1 MLLIFFMVAVC
12 RFDRVV
18 KKKKT
23 NEKEKCRDNKHD
35 NTIFGCKKK
44 LYKRHIIKVCAS
56 ISRRKKIG
64 EMRNKSIFPQ
74 NQTSKKKRKFKRK
87 KRRFKKK
94 YS

>member
-35 NTIFGCKKK
+35 NTIFGCKKTKNYTRDTSSKCAPRFQEGKK
-44 LYKRHIIKVCAS
+44 LER
-56 ISRRKKIG
+56 
-64 EMRNKSIFPQ
+64 
-74 NQTSKKKRKFKRK
+74 
-87 KRRFKKK
+87 
-94 YS
+94 